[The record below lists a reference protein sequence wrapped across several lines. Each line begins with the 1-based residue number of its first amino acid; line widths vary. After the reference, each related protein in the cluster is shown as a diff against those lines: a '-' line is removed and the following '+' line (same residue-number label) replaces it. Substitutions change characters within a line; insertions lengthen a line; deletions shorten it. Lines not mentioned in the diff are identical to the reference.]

1 MFKKNILLLTVLFI
15 TSCSPVFKKKPDTIN
30 STSNDLVE
38 SDVILTTDTITQK
51 KKWGSQRIE
60 NIKNIFLTDHSIF
73 PGQINV
79 VPSIP
84 VANFSNIKFDASKYV
99 TPTAAIG
106 VSGGFEYYYKKNRY
120 LYLYGSASTSSILP
134 FPLPYGYDSDHE
146 HFYAYSIGL
155 TDNFNFNRFTLGYG
169 LQFSSYEWILH
180 TYPEIATDTEYFYE
194 EDFYEEKEKVNAVG
208 LQIDVNYRLLKELYI
223 GLSYRPTFYNVS
235 SPSKFLYQDMISIN
249 VAWKFK
255 IRKGKSN

>member
-1 MFKKNILLLTVLFI
+1 MFKKPILLLTVLFI
-15 TSCSPVFKKKPDTIN
+15 TSCSAVFQKKTDTIN

-38 SDVILTTDTITQK
+38 ADVILTSDTITQN

-73 PGQINV
+73 PGQINF

-84 VANFSNIKFDASKYV
+84 MVNFLNIKLNTSKRV
-99 TPTAAIG
+99 ISTAAIG
-106 VSGGFEYYYKKNRY
+106 ISGGFEYYYKKNRY
-120 LYLYGSASTSSILP
+120 LYLYGSANMSFMTLLV
-134 FPLPYGYDSDHE
+134 PLPSYESDYE
-146 HFYAYSIGL
+146 RLYAYTIGL
-155 TDNFNFNRFTLGYG
+155 TNNFNFNRFTLGYG
-169 LQFSSYEWILH
+169 LQFTKYGWLLH
-180 TYPEIATDTEYFYE
+180 EYNENSESTIYSE
-194 EDFYEEKEKVNAVG
+194 YFYEEKEKVNAVG
-208 LQIDVNYRLLKELYI
+208 LQIDANYRLLKELYI

-255 IRKGKSN
+255 VRKGKSN